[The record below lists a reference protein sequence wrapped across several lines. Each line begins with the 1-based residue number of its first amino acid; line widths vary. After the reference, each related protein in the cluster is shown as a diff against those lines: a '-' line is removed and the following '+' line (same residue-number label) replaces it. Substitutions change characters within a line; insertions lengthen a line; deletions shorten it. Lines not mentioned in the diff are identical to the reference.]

1 MQAGLHKPNMAV
13 VVCSVLPTCPCLRRH
28 RQTFRCQAASTNI
41 LSRTQQSAGVEREEV
56 PHYAEGSQFLKSIG
70 FQNVSEIS
78 RVLDIAMNPNSLYMK
93 DRHKRR
99 SVNVNARRLS
109 VQEDMQPVCQFLQ
122 SQGLSEQQI
131 VEVVTQH
138 PPVLSYSIENRLQPF
153 MAFLKEIGIADPAQ
167 TVLQRPTLLGLDAD
181 NSLCAI
187 VGYLQENGHSSEE
200 VAHLL
205 QTTI

>member
-1 MQAGLHKPNMAV
+1 MLLANAKLHYVGKTPECSGRHAARLPVSSKSGAIRAANCRGDAIPVFSFVTAV
-13 VVCSVLPTCPCLRRH
+13 LQQLLSLLPA
-28 RQTFRCQAASTNI
+28 AASSIQPCSNLVW
-41 LSRTQQSAGVEREEV
+41 LS
-56 PHYAEGSQFLKSIG
+56 
-70 FQNVSEIS
+70 FQ
-78 RVLDIAMNPNSLYMK
+78 
-93 DRHKRR
+93 
-99 SVNVNARRLS
+99 
-109 VQEDMQPVCQFLQ
+109 
-122 SQGLSEQQI
+122 
-131 VEVVTQH
+131 VVTQH

-181 NSLCAI
+181 NSLRAI

>member
-1 MQAGLHKPNMAV
+1 
-13 VVCSVLPTCPCLRRH
+13 
-28 RQTFRCQAASTNI
+28 
-41 LSRTQQSAGVEREEV
+41 
-56 PHYAEGSQFLKSIG
+56 
-70 FQNVSEIS
+70 
-78 RVLDIAMNPNSLYMK
+78 
-93 DRHKRR
+93 
-99 SVNVNARRLS
+99 
-109 VQEDMQPVCQFLQ
+109 MQPVCQFLQ

-131 VEVVTQH
+131 VEVMPFLYSHLLLLYYSNLLLLLPAAASSIQPCFNLVWLSFQVVTQH

-181 NSLCAI
+181 NSLRAI